1 MGGMT
6 RLAAVHGA
14 LPPHRYRQDELTDL
28 VAQMCLP
35 AGASR
40 AVLDRIHGNVKV
52 DTRHLALPLAQ
63 YAQLDG
69 FSSTNDT
76 FIEAGLDL
84 AEQAVSDALAAAG
97 IRPDQ
102 VDLIISVS
110 VTGIATPSL
119 EARLAPRLGLRED
132 VVRIPVFG
140 LGCVAGAT
148 GIALLADFL
157 RGRPDGVAV
166 LVAVELCSLTVQR
179 GDMSIANLVASG
191 LFGDGAAAVV
201 AVGAQRTE
209 PGPEVVAARSRLYP
223 ATERVMG
230 WRIGEHGFQ
239 VVLAHDVAE
248 VVGQY
253 LADDVDGFL
262 AEHGLVRADIAAW
275 VCHPGGP
282 KVLEAV
288 QGCLGLG
295 PDALAITWRSLA
307 AVGNMSSVSV
317 LHVLQDTIAAEPP
330 AGRFGMLLAMGPGFC
345 SQLVLLRW

>member
-1 MGGMT
+1 MT

-28 VAQMCLP
+28 VARMCLP

-40 AVLDRIHGNVKV
+40 AVLDRLHGNVKV
-52 DTRHLALPLAQ
+52 TTRHLALPLDQ
-63 YAQLDG
+63 YAELDG

-84 AEQAVSDALAAAG
+84 AEAAVAGALQAAA
-97 IRPDQ
+97 IPADE
-102 VDLIISVS
+102 VDLVISVS

-119 EARLAPRLGLRED
+119 EARLTPRLGFRED
-132 VVRIPVFG
+132 LIRIPVFG

-148 GIALLADFL
+148 GIALLHDFL
-157 RGRPDGVAV
+157 RGRPAGVAV

-179 GDMSIANLVASG
+179 DDPSIANLVASG

-201 AVGAQRTE
+201 AVGADRAE
-209 PGPEVVAARSRLYP
+209 PGPEVIAARGRLYP
-223 ATERVMG
+223 STERVMG
-230 WRIGEHGFQ
+230 WRIGAHGFQ

-248 VVGQY
+248 VVGEY
-253 LADDVDGFL
+253 LAGDVDAFL
-262 AEHGLVRADIAAW
+262 AEHALHRKDIAAW

-288 QGCLGLG
+288 QRSLDLD
-295 PDALAITWRSLA
+295 PDALAMTWRSLDT
-307 AVGNMSSVSV
+307 VGNMSSVSV
-317 LHVLQDTIAAEPP
+317 LHVLRDTIAAGPP
-330 AGRFGMLLAMGPGFC
+330 AGAPGVVLAMGPGFC
-345 SQLVLLRW
+345 SQLVLVRW